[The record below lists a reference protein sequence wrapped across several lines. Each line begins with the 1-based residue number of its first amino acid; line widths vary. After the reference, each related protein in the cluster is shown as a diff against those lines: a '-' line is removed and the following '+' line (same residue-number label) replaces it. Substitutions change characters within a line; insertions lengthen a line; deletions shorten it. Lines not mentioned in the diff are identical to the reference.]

1 MNAKTLTHPS
11 AEAPG
16 FSSIPEIVA
25 DIAAGK
31 MVIMVDD
38 EDRENEGDLLMA
50 ASCVRAEDINYM
62 ARYGRGLICL
72 TLTRD
77 RCQQLRL
84 PLMVN
89 STDYEHATNFT
100 LSIEAAEGVTTG
112 ISAHDR
118 ARTVQAAVAPDAGP
132 DDISQPGHVFP
143 IMAQHGGVLTRAGHT
158 EAGCDLARLAGL
170 EPAAV
175 IVEVLNEDGSMARRP
190 ELERFARQHDIKIGT
205 IADLIRYR
213 LDNEVSVERIDER
226 QVDTEAGNF
235 RLYTYD
241 DRING
246 SVHLALV
253 KGDLNQAE
261 APLVRVHLLDALGDA
276 LGVRDPVLGW
286 QLRAAMQRIA
296 DEPAGIVVA
305 LRDQQGA
312 RALIQSIE
320 RLGQPQARPD
330 VSDEQSSALR
340 TYGIGAQILRDL
352 GVTKMRVLSAPKQM
366 YAISGFGLEVVEYVD
381 AMEGVADE

>member
-1 MNAKTLTHPS
+1 MSADTIQHPA
-11 AEAPG
+11 AERGG
-16 FSSIPEIVA
+16 FSSIPEIVE

-38 EDRENEGDLLMA
+38 EDRENEGDLIMA
-50 ASCVRAEDINYM
+50 ASTVRGEDINYM

-89 STDYEHATNFT
+89 STDFEHATNFT
-100 LSIEAAEGVTTG
+100 LSIEAAEGITTG

-118 ARTVQAAVAPDAGP
+118 AKTVQAAVAADAKP
-132 DDISQPGHVFP
+132 EDLSQPGHIFP

-190 ELERFARQHDIKIGT
+190 ELEQFARAHDIKVGT

-213 LDNEVSVERIDER
+213 LDNEVSVERIDQRAVE
-226 QVDTEAGNF
+226 TAAGDF
-235 RLYTYD
+235 QLYTYD

-246 SVHLALV
+246 TVHLALV
-253 KGDLNQAE
+253 KGDVAADS

-276 LGVRDPVLGW
+276 LGVRDSALGW
-286 QLRAAMQRIA
+286 PLKDAMRRIA
-296 DEPAGIVVA
+296 EEPAGIVVA

-312 RALIQSIE
+312 RALIRSIE
-320 RLGQPQARPD
+320 RLGD
-330 VSDEQSSALR
+330 NDDMDNGDEASTALR

-352 GVTKMRVLSAPKQM
+352 GVNKMRVLSAPKHM
-366 YAISGFGLEVVEYVD
+366 HAISGFGLEVIEYVND
-381 AMEGVADE
+381 IEGQK